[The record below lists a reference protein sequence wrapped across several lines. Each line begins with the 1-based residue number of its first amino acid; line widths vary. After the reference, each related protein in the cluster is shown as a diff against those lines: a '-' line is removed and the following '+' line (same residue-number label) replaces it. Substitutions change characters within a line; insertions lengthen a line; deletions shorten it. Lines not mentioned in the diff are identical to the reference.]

1 MEAQLGAG
9 GPIMMQTVT
18 NSAGQQVQVVQVNP
32 GQVLAG
38 GQQIMVHAV
47 PQAQQTIQLA
57 TQSGQGLQQLQV
69 VPISALQGGA
79 QQQILIQQPQ
89 QAQIIQMPDGNT
101 YICQPNPVESAVQQP
116 TLFNINGNIVQLAA
130 APAAQPAPQA
140 APLASPTPAAVPVQ
154 PVAGVNGNNI
164 VMMMPGGSSSGV
176 TQFSRLPLAGAD
188 ILEEEPL
195 YVNAKQYRRI
205 LKRRQARAKLEAEGK
220 IPKERPKYLHESR
233 HRHAMNRIRGE
244 GGRFHSGSVKK
255 KKLMMMEEERQRQQ
269 QMQQQDVT
277 QLCLS

>member
-9 GPIMMQTVT
+9 APIMMQTVT
-18 NSAGQQVQVVQVNP
+18 NAAGQPVQVVQVNQ

-57 TQSGQGLQQLQV
+57 TPNGQGIQQLQV
-69 VPISALQGGA
+69 LPITALQGGGP
-79 QQQILIQQPQ
+79 QQILIQQPQ

-101 YICQPNPVESAVQQP
+101 FICQPNPVENTVQQQQP
-116 TLFNINGNIVQLAA
+116 TLININGNIVQLATAPATQPTPPA
-130 APAAQPAPQA
+130 APV
-140 APLASPTPAAVPVQ
+140 ASPTPAAVPVQ
-154 PVAGVNGNNI
+154 QVAGVNGNNI
-164 VMMMPGGSSSGV
+164 VMMMPGGGTGGV

-233 HRHAMNRIRGE
+233 HHKMLAN
-244 GGRFHSGSVKK
+244 SVYHR
-255 KKLMMMEEERQRQQ
+255 L
-269 QMQQQDVT
+269 VFCGT
-277 QLCLS
+277 

>member
-18 NSAGQQVQVVQVNP
+18 NAAGQPVQVVQVNQ

-38 GQQIMVHAV
+38 GQQIMVHAL

-57 TQSGQGLQQLQV
+57 TQNGQGIQQLQV
-69 VPISALQGGA
+69 LPISALQGGG
-79 QQQILIQQPQ
+79 QQILIQQPQ

-101 YICQPNPVESAVQQP
+101 FICQPNPVENSVQQQP
-116 TLFNINGNIVQLAA
+116 TLININGNIVQLAA
-130 APAAQPAPQA
+130 APAAQPTPPA
-140 APLASPTPAAVPVQ
+140 APVASPTPTAVPVQ
-154 PVAGVNGNNI
+154 QVAGVNGNNI
-164 VMMMPGGSSSGV
+164 VMMMPGGGAGGV

-255 KKLMMMEEERQRQQ
+255 KRMEEERLRQQ
-269 QMQQQDVT
+269 QLQQQQQQQQQQQV
-277 QLCLS
+277 QQ

>member
-1 MEAQLGAG
+1 
-9 GPIMMQTVT
+9 MMQTVT
-18 NSAGQQVQVVQVNP
+18 NSAGQPVQVVQVNQ

-38 GQQIMVHAV
+38 GQQIMVHAI

-57 TQSGQGLQQLQV
+57 TQNGQGLQQLQV
-69 VPISALQGGA
+69 VPISALQGGG
-79 QQQILIQQPQ
+79 QQILIQQPQ

-101 YICQPNPVESAVQQP
+101 YICQPNPVESSVQQQQP

-130 APAAQPAPQA
+130 AQPAQQAPQA
-140 APLASPTPAAVPVQ
+140 APVASQAPAAVPVQ

-164 VMMMPGGSSSGV
+164 VMMMPGGTSSGV
-176 TQFSRLPLAGAD
+176 TQFSRLPIAGAD

-269 QMQQQDVT
+269 QIQQQDVT